1 MVMKRRRFLQH
12 SLAAAT
18 VAAWPAATLATAQD
32 SAVKASAASAARH
45 AFQLNYAPHFG
56 MFEAH
61 AGKDLFD
68 QLRFMADQGFR
79 ALEDNGL
86 MGRTPQV
93 QARIGQTLARLGM
106 TMGVFVIDGGNNW
119 KTSMATGKPEFHEAY
134 LDTCRA
140 ATETA
145 KRVDARWATV
155 VPGYF
160 DRKLPVGVQT
170 GHVIDTLRAAADLLA
185 PHNLTMV
192 LEPLSDNPDL
202 FLRHADQA
210 YAICRAVASPACKIL
225 YDAYHLQRNEG
236 NLLPNIKLVWDEI
249 AYFQVGDNP
258 GRNEP
263 GTGEINY
270 RSIFRYLHEHGYRGV
285 VGMEHGAAG
294 EGRTG
299 EQALIDAYVA
309 ADTF

>member
-1 MVMKRRRFLQH
+1 MKRRSFLQQ

-18 VAAWPAATLATAQD
+18 VAAWPAAAM
-32 SAVKASAASAARH
+32 AAAPTGAAEGNAAPTARH
-45 AFQLNYAPHFG
+45 AFRLNYAPHFG

-79 ALEDNGL
+79 ALEDNDL
-86 MGRTPQV
+86 MARTPQV

-119 KTSMATGKPEFHEAY
+119 KTSMTTGKVEFHQAF
-134 LDTCRA
+134 LGACRA
-140 ATETA
+140 AIETA

-155 VPGYF
+155 IPGYF
-160 DRKLPVGVQT
+160 ERKLPLGVQT

-185 PHNLTMV
+185 PHQLTMV
-192 LEPLSDNPDL
+192 LEPLSDNADL

-236 NLLPNIKLVWDEI
+236 NLLPNITLAWDEI

-270 RSIFRYLHEHGYRGV
+270 RSIFRYLHDHGYRGV
-285 VGMEHGAAG
+285 IGMEHGAAG
-294 EGRTG
+294 EGRAG
-299 EQALIDAYVA
+299 EQALIDAYVT
-309 ADTF
+309 ADAF

>member
-1 MVMKRRRFLQH
+1 MKRRSFLQQ

-18 VAAWPAATLATAQD
+18 VAAWPAAAM
-32 SAVKASAASAARH
+32 SAAQTGAAEGNAAPTARH
-45 AFQLNYAPHFG
+45 AFRMNYAPHFG

-79 ALEDNGL
+79 ALEDNDL
-86 MGRTPQV
+86 MARTPQV

-119 KTSMATGKPEFHEAY
+119 KTSMTTGKVEFHQAF
-134 LDTCRA
+134 LGACRA
-140 ATETA
+140 AIETA

-155 VPGYF
+155 IPGYF
-160 DRKLPVGVQT
+160 ERKLPLGVQT
-170 GHVIDTLRAAADLLA
+170 GHVIDTLRAAAELLA
-185 PHNLTMV
+185 PHQLTMV
-192 LEPLSDNPDL
+192 LEPLSDNADL

-210 YAICRAVASPACKIL
+210 YAICRAVGSPACKIL

-236 NLLPNIKLVWDEI
+236 NLLPNIALAWNEI

-285 VGMEHGAAG
+285 IGMEHGAAG
-294 EGRTG
+294 EGRAG

-309 ADTF
+309 ADAF